1 MSNFTAKPLPSFIEN
16 KLETYLEKHIY
27 SRSNGKH
34 IVQGLQ
40 PSDDSIVLRSNDYL
54 AICNHDYIKARQ
66 INALSNATREPIM
79 SAVFQ
84 NQTVDESSFEQKF
97 ADFLGFDHCIIT
109 QSGWAANVGLL
120 QTIADQDT
128 HVYIDFFAHM
138 SLWHGAQ
145 NAGSKIHP
153 FLHNKPKNLLKQIK
167 KYGPGIVVID
177 SVYSTH
183 GTVAPLKE
191 FVDVANDQGCA
202 IIVDE
207 SHSIGTHGPDGAG
220 LLSEL
225 GLTDKVDFVTTSLAK
240 TFSYRAGAI
249 LCHHKV
255 HECLP
260 FISLPA
266 IFSSGIIPYEME
278 ALKATLELI
287 KKSDHRREHLFNKS
301 HKLISGLKSL
311 DIHTDSNSQIV
322 AIETGTEENTEKVR
336 DFFELNGIFGAV
348 FCSPATP
355 KNKSVIRLSVN
366 SEVSD
371 AQLDKVL
378 TVCSLAKE
386 QGLLA

>member
-16 KLETYLEKHIY
+16 KLESYLEKHIY

-40 PSDDSIVLRSNDYL
+40 PNDDSIILRSNDYL
-54 AICNHDYIKARQ
+54 AICNHDFIKARQ
-66 INALSNATREPIM
+66 INALSQATRQPIM

-84 NQTVDESSFEQKF
+84 SQVVEEGSFEQKF
-97 ADFLGFDHCIIT
+97 ADFLGFDHCITT

-138 SLWHGAQ
+138 SLWHGSQ
-145 NAGSKIHP
+145 NAGSQIHP

-191 FVDVANDQGCA
+191 FVQIANDHDCA

-207 SHSIGTHGPDGAG
+207 SHSIGTHGPNGAG
-220 LLSEL
+220 LLAEL
-225 GLTDKVDFVTTSLAK
+225 GLTDNVDFVTVSLAK

-287 KKSDHRREHLFNKS
+287 KKSDDRRERLFDKS

-311 DIHTDSNSQIV
+311 DIETNSNSQIV
-322 AIETGTEENTEKVR
+322 AVETGTEENTEKVR
-336 DFFELNGIFGAV
+336 DFLELNGIFGAV

-366 SEVSD
+366 SDVSEE
-371 AQLDKVL
+371 QLDKVL
-378 TVCSLAKE
+378 NIFNLAKK